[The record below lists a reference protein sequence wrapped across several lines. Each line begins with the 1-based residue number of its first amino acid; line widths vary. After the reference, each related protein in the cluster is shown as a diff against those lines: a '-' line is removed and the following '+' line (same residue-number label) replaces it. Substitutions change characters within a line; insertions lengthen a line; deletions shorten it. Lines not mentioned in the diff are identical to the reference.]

1 MNREEPLKALEE
13 CTGSHDQFSLQEFR
27 DRCCPGHDLTAL
39 LVQLLPVLSVKR
51 FGWRGTGKDYRV
63 FKIPPRQEISGVT
76 DDGSARVPW
85 RPDLTGI
92 PEAIEEYIEYKTRK
106 PWSDPVTLQRIRAA
120 VMQQK
125 GQYWREGDSRRIGYR
140 KGYGVIAYLAY
151 HSLVSCAQFQ
161 HAFMMLVRDGLI
173 PAQARILD
181 VGTGPGVV
189 PLAVAACSRSLPG
202 FSAEI
207 FSLERS
213 DEFLEAFRFLVPRLL
228 APSPGIRHYPPVQG
242 DLRDAGT
249 LLLPSSL
256 DLIVLQNVTN
266 ELVKED
272 AIGRAVRIR
281 TLARLLVPGGCMII
295 IEPAE
300 LRNATA
306 LRAMVRAAI
315 GQDLQVH
322 SPCTSLWGGPC
333 VADRCWSFVE
343 KPPVSPTRLMR
354 ALAGDQEGYRFL
366 NTDIKF
372 SYAVLVNDGRKR
384 HPYTIPPGSR
394 FTRLSGLKTRL
405 GRPVQAAG
413 SLVSADLGEGKT
425 HVFLFCDGTS
435 RQPVYIILPH
445 FHLSENNRILLE
457 IPYGSI
463 VGISDALVRFNQKH
477 GAWNL
482 FLTRRSRVTLVS
494 RAPE

>member
-1 MNREEPLKALEE
+1 MNEEDLLKALEE
-13 CTGSHDQFSLQEFR
+13 YAGSRDQFSLREFR
-27 DRCCPGHDLTAL
+27 DWCCPGHDIKTL
-39 LVQLLPVLSVKR
+39 LVQLLPALSRKR
-51 FGWRGTGKDYRV
+51 LGWRGSGRDYHV
-63 FKIPPRQEISGVT
+63 FRIPPRKEIGT
-76 DDGSARVPW
+76 APDNAPAPAPW
-85 RPDLTGI
+85 RPDLTGL
-92 PEAIEEYIEYKTRK
+92 PEVIEEYIGYKTQK
-106 PWSDPVTLQRIRAA
+106 PWNDPVTLQRIRAA

-125 GQYWREGDSRRIGYR
+125 GQYWKEGDSRRIGYR
-140 KGYGVIAYLAY
+140 KGYAVIAYLAY
-151 HSLVSCAQFQ
+151 HALVSCAQFQ

-189 PLAVAACSRSLPG
+189 PLAIAACARRLSG

-213 DEFLEAFRFLVPRLL
+213 DEFLEAYRFLLPRYL
-228 APSPGIRHYPPVQG
+228 ATEPAVTWYPPVQG
-242 DLRDAGT
+242 DLRNAES

-266 ELVKED
+266 ELVQES
-272 AIGRAVRIR
+272 AIERAGRIR
-281 TLARLLVPGGCMII
+281 MFARLLVPGGCMVI

-306 LRAMVRAAI
+306 LREMVQAAI
-315 GQDLQVH
+315 GPDLQLH
-322 SPCTSLWGGPC
+322 SPCTFLWGGTC
-333 VADRCWSFVE
+333 GADRCWSFVE

-354 ALAGDQEGYRFL
+354 ALAGDHEGYRFL

-384 HPYTIPPGSR
+384 HQYTIPHGSHLI
-394 FTRLSGLKTRL
+394 RLSALKTRL
-405 GRPVQAAG
+405 GRHVQVAG
-413 SLVSADLGEGKT
+413 SLMSADLGEGKT

-435 RQPVYIILPH
+435 RQPVYVVMPH
-445 FHLSENNRILLE
+445 FHLSAKNQILLSL
-457 IPYGSI
+457 PYGSI

-482 FLTRRSRVTLVS
+482 FLTRRSRVTPIS